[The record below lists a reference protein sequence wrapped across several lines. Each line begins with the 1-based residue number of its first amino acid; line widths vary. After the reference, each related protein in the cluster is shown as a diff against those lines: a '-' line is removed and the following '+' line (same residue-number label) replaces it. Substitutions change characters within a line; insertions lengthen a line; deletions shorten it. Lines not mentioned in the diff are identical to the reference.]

1 MKPALQLK
9 LSQHLALT
17 PQLQQSIKLLQ
28 LSTVEMQQEI
38 ENYLLENPMLE
49 RDDDGASESFA
60 SAQQFDAPRSDAVER
75 ADHDEREERD
85 ARDDREQAVPAAP
98 SDVDDDRWSSDA
110 GTFTGAGRDDDDD
123 SDSQDIQANTPTLR
137 EHLTWQ
143 LGMTQLSGRDRS
155 LVVFLIE
162 ALDEDGYLL
171 TPLAELLETLPPE
184 YEIELEELEIAL
196 RHIQSFDPTGI
207 GARSPQECLAL
218 QLKSLPECAENALA
232 LLIVEKHLELLAAR
246 DFVKIKRFTD
256 CDDEALKAAH
266 ALIVSLNPRPGARF
280 AQLEARYITPDV
292 IVKKLKGKW
301 TAYINPDAYPRLR
314 VNRLYAE
321 VLAQQR
327 RGNGKLS
334 GQLQEARWLI
344 KNVQQRFET
353 IHRVTQAIVNRQ
365 RQFFEHGE
373 VAMRPLVLR
382 EIADILG
389 LHELT
394 VSRVTSQKYMA
405 TPRGI
410 FELKYFFG
418 SHVST
423 DSGGAC
429 SATAIRALIKQ
440 LIGAEDG
447 KKPLSDSQLSEILGQ
462 QGIVVARRTVA
473 KYRESL
479 NIPPVNLRKTL

>member
-60 SAQQFDAPRSDAVER
+60 AAQQFDAPRSDAVER

-85 ARDDREQAVPAAP
+85 ARDDREQAVPATP
-98 SDVDDDRWSSDA
+98 SDVDDDRWSADA
-110 GTFTGAGRDDDDD
+110 GTFTGAGRDEDDD
-123 SDSQDIQANTPTLR
+123 SDAQDIHAGTPSLR

-162 ALDEDGYLL
+162 ALDEDGYLS

-218 QLKSLPECAENALA
+218 QLRSMPDCAENRLA

-246 DFVKIKRFTD
+246 DFVKIKRFTG
-256 CDDEALKAAH
+256 CDDDALKAAH
-266 ALIVSLNPRPGARF
+266 ALIVTLDPRPGARF
-280 AQLEARYITPDV
+280 SQLEARYITPDV

-301 TAYINPDAYPRLR
+301 SNSAS
-314 VNRLYAE
+314 
-321 VLAQQR
+321 LASA
-327 RGNGKLS
+327 GCT
-334 GQLQEARWLI
+334 
-344 KNVQQRFET
+344 F
-353 IHRVTQAIVNRQ
+353 
-365 RQFFEHGE
+365 
-373 VAMRPLVLR
+373 LVPP
-382 EIADILG
+382 A
-389 LHELT
+389 
-394 VSRVTSQKYMA
+394 
-405 TPRGI
+405 
-410 FELKYFFG
+410 
-418 SHVST
+418 SH
-423 DSGGAC
+423 
-429 SATAIRALIKQ
+429 
-440 LIGAEDG
+440 
-447 KKPLSDSQLSEILGQ
+447 P
-462 QGIVVARRTVA
+462 TVA
-473 KYRESL
+473 PS
-479 NIPPVNLRKTL
+479 TLVTCGIRSG